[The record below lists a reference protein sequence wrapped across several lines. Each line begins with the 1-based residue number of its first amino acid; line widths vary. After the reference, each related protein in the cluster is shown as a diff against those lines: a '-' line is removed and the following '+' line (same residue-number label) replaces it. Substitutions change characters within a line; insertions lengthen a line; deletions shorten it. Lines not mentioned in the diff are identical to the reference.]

1 MRFHHVQLF
10 VSAMKPMHEYKALE
24 ARLNK
29 LAGMGHFDPF
39 SGGMRFLEEHAHQAR
54 VQEGARVWETISC
67 QRAPAF
73 VSAGQD
79 LVEQLIVGLGWR
91 ITAEV
96 RGPSTAR
103 ASLCRSL
110 YRRCVQRAPLARCNP
125 RLSPRCRP
133 AADDAFAARARP
145 FLRDSRG
152 AMRAIDQTLS
162 AGRVCSMRASARG
175 PC

>member
-39 SGGMRFLEEHAHQAR
+39 SGGMRFLEVHAHQAR

-67 QRAPAF
+67 QGAPAF

-103 ASLCRSL
+103 ASLCLSH
-110 YRRCVQRAPLARCNP
+110 YRRCCAARSAGVAIRGRLRAAGLPWIM
-125 RLSPRCRP
+125 RLLRVGAP
-133 AADDAFAARARP
+133 ASGTARAR
-145 FLRDSRG
+145 
-152 AMRAIDQTLS
+152 
-162 AGRVCSMRASARG
+162 
-175 PC
+175 